1 MGRGFGRSI
10 AEQARAV
17 NAARAVSRSGWRW
30 PWGFRALARI
40 DELTAFVDWSESCS
54 APSELCTEKLAAHA
68 REHLECARRD
78 VRGTRWPRRAH
89 GVDSTLAHIH
99 AAHVLVLQMVSLED
113 LHGMLADLLMLIE
126 ASLPPEDGRRLSVEK
141 IVKSSEGGRLTQSQR
156 QTVIDAV
163 REAYRVQERE
173 VVRERSFSQLVWC
186 WTIGLLGI
194 AITVAI
200 FTALIPTLLPI
211 CFGPTPNVPSAQVVE
226 PPRGL
231 IVVCPLGQHPFN
243 GNMDSSSELATTS
256 GDYAVVETVGFLA
269 AAVTAAATLRQ
280 LRGSPTASNVP
291 LALACLKLPAG
302 ALTAVL
308 GLLLMRGEFVPGLTS
323 LDSSA
328 QIIGWAVIF
337 GAAQHLFTKVVD
349 ARGREVMETS
359 PSPQPAT
366 APQAAPAQ
374 REPIYGR
381 T

>member
-1 MGRGFGRSI
+1 M
-10 AEQARAV
+10 
-17 NAARAVSRSGWRW
+17 NAPRNVSRRDSGWRW

-40 DELTAFVDWSESCS
+40 DELRAFVDWAENCS

-68 REHLECARRD
+68 RDHLECAHSD
-78 VRGTRWPRRAH
+78 VLGTRWPRRAH

-99 AAHVLVLQMVSLED
+99 AAHLLVLQMVSLED
-113 LHGMLADLLMLIE
+113 LHSMLADLLMLIE
-126 ASLPPEDGRRLSVEK
+126 ASLPPEDRRRLAVER
-141 IVKSSEGGRLTQSQR
+141 IFKSSEGGRITQSQR

-163 REAYRVQERE
+163 REAYRAQERE

-194 AITVAI
+194 AVTIAI
-200 FTALIPTLLPI
+200 FSALIPTLLPI
-211 CFGPTPNVPSAQVVE
+211 CFGPTPNVPSAQVIE
-226 PPRGL
+226 PPREL
-231 IVVCPLGQHPFN
+231 VVVCPLGQHPFT
-243 GNMDSSSELATTS
+243 GDMDLSSELAASS
-256 GDYAVVETVGFLA
+256 GDYAVVETVGFVA
-269 AAVTAAATLRQ
+269 AAVTAAATLHQ
-280 LRGSPTASNVP
+280 LRGKPTASNVP

-349 ARGREVMETS
+349 ARGQEVMEAA
-359 PSPQPAT
+359 PSPQPAP
-366 APQAAPAQ
+366 APQGAPAQ
-374 REPIYGR
+374 RESLHGR
-381 T
+381 A